1 MLRTFLKDSAVYAI
15 PAFVSRGLALILV
28 PLYTRVLSP
37 SDFGSLDL
45 LIVFASIVNL
55 TIALE
60 VSQAVA
66 RFYASEPEIERKVLY
81 ASSAFWF
88 TVACY
93 AIFLAFMLFFSRKL
107 SELIMGQA
115 GLMLAFQIG
124 LVYIFVNGIF
134 YLIQNQFR
142 WELRSFH
149 YAIVSLTMAFVTAGV
164 SVWLAYF
171 LQWGLV
177 GLLIGMLS
185 GSLVGTVLGLCW
197 LRASLQFRF
206 SSVQLKEMLRFSTPL
221 VFSGIAVWVS
231 LYVDRMMINHFLTI
245 DDVGLYGIG
254 HRLASIAALVMV
266 GFQGALTPLIY
277 AHYQNPNTPNQLEKI
292 FRIFLIFALLMFL
305 FLTLFASDI
314 LVIMTTQGFHGA
326 SVIVVFLVPAILLGN
341 MYIFSPGIS
350 IANKTHFI
358 IWINVIGGL
367 ANVGLN
373 YWLIPI
379 FGITGAG
386 MATMLSYGGIFAA
399 YTLIGHRFYP
409 IPHNWLRIFSAVGLA
424 ALIATVLPL
433 WPLPTPIRWI
443 VNVSVLIG
451 FAVITPALGLI
462 KRDEISS
469 GLRFVRHRLSFR
481 V

>member
-1 MLRTFLKDSAVYAI
+1 MLRTLLKDSAVYAI

-60 VSQAVA
+60 VSQGVA
-66 RFYASEPEIERKVLY
+66 RFYASEPETERKVLY

-93 AIFLAFMLFFSRKL
+93 AIFLLLMLFFSGKL

-231 LYVDRMMINHFLTI
+231 LYVDRIMINHFLTI

-254 HRLASIAALVMV
+254 HRVASIAALVMV

-277 AHYQNPNTPNQLEKI
+277 AHYQNSNTPNQLEKI

-314 LVIMTTQGFHGA
+314 LVIMTTQGFYDA

-341 MYIFSPGIS
+341 MYIFSPGIG

-379 FGITGAG
+379 FGIKGAG
-386 MATMLSYGGIFAA
+386 MATMLSYSGIFAA

-409 IPHNWLRIFSAVGLA
+409 IPHNWLRIFPAVGLA

-433 WPLPTPIRWI
+433 WPLPAPIRWI

-451 FAVITPALGLI
+451 FAIITPALGLI

-469 GLRFVRHRLSFR
+469 GLRFIRHRLSLR